1 MEVVDPAGLLV
12 LGEKLLRKRIG
23 LLKLVLTLK
32 VLALVILKLMI
43 LKLMTLRL
51 VVLKVLKLMIL
62 VLVLKALVLKLMAL
76 ELHVH
81 VQRLERVLLL
91 EPLKLTVKGM
101 IHPWPLERIGVLA
114 RRRPHKLVLKR
125 LVALCM
131 FIELC
136 QSARRPA
143 TIHDAMIEETMWRRM
158 SPGMVDWMADWMS
171 RVCGL
176 CAGAPFGSEVQMR
189 GPMAANVN

>member
-1 MEVVDPAGLLV
+1 MEVVDPAGLLALV

-32 VLALVILKLMI
+32 VLALVVLELVLKLKI
-43 LKLMTLRL
+43 LMTLRL
-51 VVLKVLKLMIL
+51 MTLKLMIPKVLKLMIL
-62 VLVLKALVLKLMAL
+62 VLVLKVLVLKVLVL
-76 ELHVH
+76 ELLHVH
-81 VQRLERVLLL
+81 VQRLERVLL
-91 EPLKLTVKGM
+91 EPLKLTVEGM

-136 QSARRPA
+136 QSARRPT
-143 TIHDAMIEETMWRRM
+143 TIHDAMIEETMWRR
-158 SPGMVDWMADWMS
+158 
-171 RVCGL
+171 
-176 CAGAPFGSEVQMR
+176 
-189 GPMAANVN
+189 

>member
-1 MEVVDPAGLLV
+1 MEVVDPAGLLALV

-32 VLALVILKLMI
+32 VLALV
-43 LKLMTLRL
+43 
-51 VVLKVLKLMIL
+51 VLELVLKLMIL
-62 VLVLKALVLKLMAL
+62 VLVLKVLVLKVLVL
-76 ELHVH
+76 ELLHVH
-81 VQRLERVLLL
+81 VQRLERVLL
-91 EPLKLTVKGM
+91 EPLKLTVEGM

-136 QSARRPA
+136 QSARRPT
-143 TIHDAMIEETMWRRM
+143 TIHDAMIEETMWRR
-158 SPGMVDWMADWMS
+158 
-171 RVCGL
+171 
-176 CAGAPFGSEVQMR
+176 
-189 GPMAANVN
+189 